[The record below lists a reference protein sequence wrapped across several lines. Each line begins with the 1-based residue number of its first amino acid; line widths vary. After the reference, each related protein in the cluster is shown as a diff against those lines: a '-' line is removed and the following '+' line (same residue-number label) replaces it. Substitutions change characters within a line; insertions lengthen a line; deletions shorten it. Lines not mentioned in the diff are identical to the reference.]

1 MRLLLVD
8 DERRARNRL
17 RQLVAGLPGVEIM
30 GEAGDGITALEIIA
44 RGKPDVV
51 LLDVQMPGLNGIE
64 MVGELRGP
72 HVPLI
77 IFVTAYDRY
86 ALQAFEVSAV
96 DYLLKPVSTDRLQT
110 ALSKAGDHLQ
120 ARALPAFALEQM
132 TRLMTTLESS
142 RRLSVERVVGRRGAK
157 LQVIPVESVQA
168 FVADNELVFALTE
181 NDRVPVNH
189 TLRELE
195 GRLDP
200 GHFVR
205 VHKQTIVNLLQIVEV
220 EPMFKGGA
228 VARLR
233 SGRRIDISRRYAAG
247 LREKLGG

>member
-96 DYLLKPVSTDRLQT
+96 DYLLAVDRH
-110 ALSKAGDHLQ
+110 G
-120 ARALPAFALEQM
+120 E
-132 TRLMTTLESS
+132 
-142 RRLSVERVVGRRGAK
+142 
-157 LQVIPVESVQA
+157 
-168 FVADNELVFALTE
+168 
-181 NDRVPVNH
+181 
-189 TLRELE
+189 
-195 GRLDP
+195 
-200 GHFVR
+200 
-205 VHKQTIVNLLQIVEV
+205 
-220 EPMFKGGA
+220 
-228 VARLR
+228 
-233 SGRRIDISRRYAAG
+233 
-247 LREKLGG
+247 